1 MSDELIRKS
10 DVLDL
15 LDDLGLNL
23 IDYDIYSQLF
33 DTVDTMPPVNAVE
46 VPCKVGDK
54 VHIVERDENGRAFE
68 VTAYMFLAKANEAV
82 ICTIFVNNSEDVND
96 ILQYH
101 IKRTA
106 ENWDT
111 YLSVFPVGDCFRNR
125 EEAEK
130 ALEDLKNENK

>member
-33 DTVDTMPPVNAVE
+33 DTVDNMPPVNAVE
-46 VPCKVGDK
+46 LPCKIGNKLYEVCKQHYEIHEQTVEGISISKTAALINCESKNFYWCEIGD
-54 VHIVERDENGRAFE
+54 
-68 VTAYMFLAKANEAV
+68 
-82 ICTIFVNNSEDVND
+82 
-96 ILQYH
+96 
-101 IKRTA
+101 
-106 ENWDT
+106 
-111 YLSVFPVGDCFRNR
+111 SVFLTR

-130 ALEDLKNENK
+130 ALEDLKNDK

>member
-1 MSDELIRKS
+1 MSDELTRKS

-15 LDDLGLNL
+15 LNSLDLNL
-23 IDYDIYSQLF
+23 IDYGSYSQLF
-33 DTVDTMPPVNAVE
+33 DTVDNMPPVNAVE
-46 VPCKVGDK
+46 LPCKVGDK
-54 VHIVERDENGRAFE
+54 VYIIERDENGRAFE

-130 ALEDLKNENK
+130 ALEDLKNEDR